1 MAENPARGG
10 PGLLLG
16 ITLVGGLGLASFR
29 ALNWPDKV
37 RPRQLVVLA
46 PEGAEVAIVDGT
58 APLDAREG
66 VHTWSVNPGP
76 ITLTVTPESGS
87 PQSTG
92 ITVPKGLGSLMLELR
107 FDERGELLI
116 GYF

>member
-1 MAENPARGG
+1 MLVEVDD
-10 PGLLLG
+10 LG
-16 ITLVGGLGLASFR
+16 HTGLGGSLEANLS
-29 ALNWPDKV
+29 L
-37 RPRQLVVLA
+37 
-46 PEGAEVAIVDGT
+46 
-58 APLDAREG
+58 
-66 VHTWSVNPGP
+66 
-76 ITLTVTPESGS
+76 TLTVTPESGS